1 MDQRDWRQTRDV
13 LICVICA
20 GIIFWALWSVMGQFI
35 EAIVILLLSM
45 AVAFLLT
52 PIVNLLVRY
61 GVTRVPASVATYVIV
76 LGLIGW
82 LAYELGLSLIQQS
95 LIFSNTVTIFASSL
109 PQTFHSTIQYLEK
122 HSSIPPDNINTA
134 ISQFQA
140 QATDFA
146 RSLATNAVNAFF
158 VITNALLNIVL
169 VIVLSFYLALDG
181 KRIRDSF
188 VSIVPRGWL
197 TNVLL
202 FEDALNRV
210 VGNYIRGQL
219 TLALIVGLC
228 TSIICLVTGLGNYA
242 LVCGVLAFLFETI
255 PMVGPALAS
264 ILPLL
269 LSLLLPDAFPRTFII
284 ALCFVILQAIES
296 NILGP
301 RIVGH
306 AVGLHPVAAIMALL
320 VGAKLFGVFGAL
332 IATPLV
338 AAAWVVVASIYRSAR
353 GETADE
359 MLAHKRAPWTFHR
372 PSGSLSIR
380 SGNVDDITEK
390 VFHEDLLDVPDQL
403 ELDGEQSKHIHPG

>member
-20 GIIFWALWSVMGQFI
+20 GIIFWALWSVLGQFV
-35 EAIVILLLSM
+35 EAIIILLLSM
-45 AVAFLLT
+45 VIAFLLI

-61 GVTRVPASVATYVIV
+61 RIPRVLASVVTYIVV
-76 LGLIGW
+76 LGFIGW
-82 LAYELGLSLIQQS
+82 LAYELGVSLIQQS
-95 LIFSNTVTIFASSL
+95 LIFSNTVITFASSL
-109 PQTFHSTIQYLEK
+109 PQTFHSTIEYLEK
-122 HSSIPPDNINTA
+122 HSSIPPENINAA

-158 VITNALLNIVL
+158 IITNALFNIML
-169 VIVLSFYLALDG
+169 VIVLSFYLTLDG
-181 KRIRDSF
+181 KRIRESF
-188 VSIVPRGWL
+188 VSIVPRRWL
-197 TNVLL
+197 PNALL

-228 TSIICLVTGLGNYA
+228 TSIICLATGLGSYA
-242 LVCGVLAFLFETI
+242 LICGVLAFLFETI

-264 ILPLL
+264 LLPLL
-269 LSLLLPDAFPRTFII
+269 LSLLLPDAFPRTFFI
-284 ALCFVILQAIES
+284 ALCFMMLQAIES

-338 AAAWVVVASIYRSAR
+338 ATAWVVVASIYRSAR

-359 MLAHKRAPWTFHR
+359 ILTHKRIPWAFHR
-372 PSGSLSIR
+372 PSGSLSIKSNDTNSSIKR
-380 SGNVDDITEK
+380 VS
-390 VFHEDLLDVPDQL
+390 HEHLPEGEDQL
-403 ELDGEQSKHIHPG
+403 ELDREESKHIHPG

>member
-20 GIIFWALWSVMGQFI
+20 GIIFWALWSVLGQFV
-35 EAIVILLLSM
+35 EAIIILLLSM
-45 AVAFLLT
+45 TVAFLLI
-52 PIVNLLVRY
+52 PIVNLLVKY
-61 GVTRVPASVATYVIV
+61 GVPRVLASVVTYVVV

-82 LAYELGLSLIQQS
+82 LAYALGLSLIPQA
-95 LIFSNTVTIFASSL
+95 LTFSNTVIAFASSL
-109 PQTFHSTIQYLEK
+109 PETFHSTIQYLEK
-122 HSSIPPDNINTA
+122 HSSIPPENINAA

-158 VITNALLNIVL
+158 VITNALLNIML
-169 VIVLSFYLALDG
+169 VIVLSFYLTLDG
-181 KRIRDSF
+181 KRIRESL
-188 VSIVPRGWL
+188 VSIVPRRWL
-197 TNVLL
+197 PNVLL

-219 TLALIVGLC
+219 ILALIVGLC
-228 TSIICLVTGLGNYA
+228 TSGICLATGLGSYA
-242 LVCGVLAFLFETI
+242 LICGVLAFLFETI
-255 PMVGPALAS
+255 PMVGPVLAS

-269 LSLLLPDAFPRTFII
+269 LSLLLSDAFPRTFII

-320 VGAKLFGVFGAL
+320 IGAKLFGVFGAL

-338 AAAWVVVASIYRSAR
+338 AAAWVVIASIYHSAR

-359 MLAHKRAPWTFHR
+359 ILMHKRAPWAFHR
-372 PSGSLSIR
+372 PSGSLSDKASNR
-380 SGNVDDITEK
+380 SNNLQKTSAN
-390 VFHEDLLDVPDQL
+390 HLLEVEDQL
-403 ELDGEQSKHIHPG
+403 GGEQSKPIHPA

>member
-13 LICVICA
+13 LLCVICA
-20 GIIFWALWSVMGQFI
+20 GIIFWALWSVLGQFV

-45 AVAFLLT
+45 TVAFLLI
-52 PIVNLLVRY
+52 PVVNLLVRY
-61 GVTRVPASVATYVIV
+61 RVPRVLAAVVTYVVV

-82 LAYELGLSLIQQS
+82 LAYQLGLSLIQQA
-95 LIFSNTVTIFASSL
+95 LVFSNTVTIFASLL
-109 PQTFHSTIQYLEK
+109 PQTFHSTILYLEK
-122 HSSIPPDNINTA
+122 HTSIPPGNIDAA

-146 RSLATNAVNAFF
+146 RSLASSAVSAFF
-158 VITNALLNIVL
+158 VITNALLDIVL
-169 VIVLSFYLALDG
+169 VIVLSFYLTLDG
-181 KRIRDSF
+181 KRIRESL
-188 VSIVPRGWL
+188 VKIMPQRWL
-197 TNVLL
+197 PNALL

-219 TLALIVGLC
+219 TLAVIVGVC
-228 TSIICLVTGLGNYA
+228 TSGICLGTGLGSYA
-242 LVCGVLAFLFETI
+242 LICGVLAFLFETI
-255 PMVGPALAS
+255 PMIGPALAA
-264 ILPLL
+264 IMPLL

-284 ALCFVILQAIES
+284 VLCFVILQAIES

-338 AAAWVVVASIYRSAR
+338 AAAWVVVASIYHSAR
-353 GETADE
+353 GETADVI
-359 MLAHKRAPWTFHR
+359 LTHKRTPRTFH
-372 PSGSLSIR
+372 PSSIR
-380 SGNVDDITEK
+380 PHHIDTHQQKASDDHLPQADNQPENEPIR
-390 VFHEDLLDVPDQL
+390 PA
-403 ELDGEQSKHIHPG
+403 

>member
-1 MDQRDWRQTRDV
+1 MDQRDWQRTRDV
-13 LICVICA
+13 LVCVICA
-20 GIIFWALWSVMGQFI
+20 GIIFWALWSVLGQFV
-35 EAIVILLLSM
+35 EAIIILLLSM
-45 AVAFLLT
+45 TVAFLLT
-52 PIVNLLVRY
+52 PIVNLLVKY
-61 GVTRVPASVATYVIV
+61 RVPRVLAAVVTYVVV

-82 LAYELGLSLIQQS
+82 LAYELGLSLIQQA
-95 LIFSNTVTIFASSL
+95 LIFSNTITAFASSL
-109 PQTFHSTIQYLEK
+109 PETFRSTIQYLEK
-122 HSSIPPDNINTA
+122 HSSIPPENINAA

-146 RSLATNAVNAFF
+146 RSLATNAINAFF

-169 VIVLSFYLALDG
+169 VIVLSFYLTLDG
-181 KRIRDSF
+181 KRIRESL
-188 VSIVPRGWL
+188 VSVVPRRWL
-197 TNVLL
+197 PNVLL

-228 TSIICLVTGLGNYA
+228 TSSICLVTGLGSYA
-242 LVCGVLAFLFETI
+242 LICGVLAFLFETI

-264 ILPLL
+264 IMPLL

-284 ALCFVILQAIES
+284 AVCFVVLQTIES

-338 AAAWVVVASIYRSAR
+338 AASWVVVASIYHSAR
-353 GETADE
+353 GETADKIL
-359 MLAHKRAPWTFHR
+359 MHKRAPWAFHR
-372 PSGSLSIR
+372 PSGSLST
-380 SGNVDDITEK
+380 SPSNK
-390 VFHEDLLDVPDQL
+390 DVGKQKTLHDHLPEAEDQL
-403 ELDGEQSKHIHPG
+403 ELDEGQSKPIHPG